1 VRNVDLKPID
11 MLPDDVKISRP
22 LNVNYSRQNTVVRI
36 TIEWWMEWRRRPSF
50 YKRGFLSPITSISE
64 IATLFQLVS
73 PRMTWGVYNTGQ
85 RWRKMWLWYSHQF
98 Q

>member
-1 VRNVDLKPID
+1 VRNVD
-11 MLPDDVKISRP
+11 
-22 LNVNYSRQNTVVRI
+22 
-36 TIEWWMEWRRRPSF
+36 
-50 YKRGFLSPITSISE
+50 ISE